1 VRALD
6 DVLELYERWGDHP
19 YDEVVAQGLHARQ
32 TAALAAEA
40 GADDAVVAA
49 ALLHDLG
56 HLLDLAGHPPGP
68 HEVTGP
74 AFLAG
79 LFPAAVTDP
88 IRLHVEAKRYLCAV
102 DPAYRDCLSAG
113 SKRSLLRQGGPL
125 VPEEVVAFE
134 ALPGATGAVALR
146 RWDDAGKVA
155 GLAVPELAAYEPL
168 LRSVAL

>member
-1 VRALD
+1 VRSVD
-6 DVLELYERWGDHP
+6 EVLELYERWGDRH
-19 YDEVVAQGLHARQ
+19 YDEVVGQGLHARQ

-40 GADDAVVAA
+40 GADDTVVAA
-49 ALLHDLG
+49 ALLHDIG

-74 AFLAG
+74 DHLAG

-102 DPAYRDCLSAG
+102 DPAYRGRLSAG

-125 VPEEVVAFE
+125 APGEVAAFE

-155 GLAVPELAAYEPL
+155 GLAVPELAAYEPV
-168 LRSVAL
+168 LRSVAR

>member
-1 VRALD
+1 MLVLVRT
-6 DVLELYERWGDHP
+6 VTGLER
-19 YDEVVAQGLHARQ
+19 
-32 TAALAAEA
+32 LAADELA
-40 GADDAVVAA
+40 QAQHRVIDVSKRQLIIESTDTIVANPPRLADD
-49 ALLHDLG
+49 
-56 HLLDLAGHPPGP
+56 P
-68 HEVTGP
+68 
-74 AFLAG
+74 FLI
-79 LFPAAVTDP
+79 PAAVTDP

-125 VPEEVVAFE
+125 APDEVVAFE

-155 GLAVPELAAYEPL
+155 GLAVPELAAYEPM

>member
-1 VRALD
+1 VTTVD
-6 DVLELYERWGDHP
+6 GVLELYERWGGRR

-40 GADDAVVAA
+40 GADDAVVVA
-49 ALLHDLG
+49 ALLHDIG

-102 DPAYRDCLSAG
+102 DPAYRDRLSAG

-125 VPEEVVAFE
+125 APDEVPAFE

-155 GLAVPELAAYEPL
+155 GLTVPELAAFEPV

>member
-6 DVLELYERWGDHP
+6 DVLELYERWGDQH

-56 HLLDLAGHPPGP
+56 HLLDLAGHLPGP
-68 HEVTGP
+68 HEVTGS

-113 SKRSLLRQGGPL
+113 SKRSLLRQGGALAPD
-125 VPEEVVAFE
+125 EVAAFE

-155 GLAVPELAAYEPL
+155 GLTVPELAAFEPV